1 MRCKRMR
8 YLLPF
13 LIIIPACEIGILLF
27 SGKTIGIIPTI
38 LLIIAT
44 GIAGAWLAKKQGLE
58 AIRKVQQ
65 EMSFGKIPGESILD
79 GLCILVGGLL
89 LLTPGF
95 VTDLTGFI
103 LLIPATRKFV
113 KPLLQKAISKSI
125 DQNRFKI
132 IR

>member
-1 MRCKRMR
+1 MR

-65 EMSFGKIPGESILD
+65 EMSFGNIPGESIID

-89 LLTPGF
+89 LLSPGF

-103 LLIPATRKFV
+103 LLVPSTRKFV
-113 KPLLQKAISKSI
+113 KPLLQKAISKRI

>member
-1 MRCKRMR
+1 MR

-103 LLIPATRKFV
+103 LLIPSTRKFV
-113 KPLLQKAISKSI
+113 KPLLQKAISKRI

>member
-1 MRCKRMR
+1 MR

>member
-1 MRCKRMR
+1 MR

-38 LLIIAT
+38 FMIIAT
-44 GIAGAWLAKKQGLE
+44 GIAGAWLAKKQGME
-58 AIRKVQQ
+58 AIRKVQR
-65 EMSFGKIPGESILD
+65 EISFGNIPGDAIID
-79 GLCILVGGLL
+79 GLCVLVGGLL
-89 LLTPGF
+89 LLSPGF
-95 VTDLTGFI
+95 LTDLTGFV

-113 KPLLQKAISKSI
+113 KPLLQKWMSRLI
-125 DQNRFKI
+125 DQNRFTI